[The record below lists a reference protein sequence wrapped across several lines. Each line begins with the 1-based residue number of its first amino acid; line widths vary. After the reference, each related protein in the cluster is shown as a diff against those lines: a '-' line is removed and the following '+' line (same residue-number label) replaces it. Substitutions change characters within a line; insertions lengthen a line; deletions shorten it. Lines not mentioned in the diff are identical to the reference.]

1 MKKNLFFTIL
11 TLVGVIFSFT
21 FVSDENTNSQMIN
34 NIVVQFEGTNGNG
47 NNLWLDNFSIG
58 TRVGND
64 LAIYGFSIKDKNYLL
79 PGVTSTVVTPVVTI
93 FNVGYNTSAATTV
106 TMTDQ
111 ASYNSTKNVSSISA
125 GQTIQVTFDPIT
137 FNLNT
142 TKNIKVYLNWA
153 SDQNKNNDTLTQ
165 PTTYHTGVNRRVLF
179 EAHTSCTC
187 GPCASQNPYLDAFIQ
202 ERFDSIVAIK
212 YHVWWPSPG
221 DPMYDSNRA
230 QQRVRTHYNSI
241 SAVPT
246 LTVDGIHNQV
256 SGYSTLSNLLT
267 PYNNRRA
274 IPSPISISVTD
285 TRLPGDTIKATIN
298 LQVVAPL
305 STYSNYKL
313 KVAAIERK
321 VTYASPPGSNGET
334 IFYDVFRRMYPSV
347 DGMSINYTPGTYTI
361 EVKYKRAPYWVDS
374 MMYTAVFVQ
383 DEYTHEVINCAKAR
397 NYYLDNIKLPQITES
412 DINPCTIP
420 YSGLPLNV
428 TGGIQVETM
437 ESAVPPAEWTLI
449 NLDSNYTFWRYIYSA
464 VNGPS
469 FGGSKSVRI
478 NWYAYVENVGT
489 VDILRSKVYN
499 NVNLNDTIKFDWA
512 YARRPGYDNDKLVVK
527 VSTNGGTTFPYIIFN
542 RQGTN
547 LATAPDNSSSFVPTS
562 GQWGTFAI
570 SVNNALTG
578 IKPISVQI
586 PEKFELAQNYPNP
599 FNPTTTIKFKIA
611 KQGIVSL
618 IVYDLSGRVIETL
631 INQHLEPGE
640 YQYNLNAQNYSSGVY
655 FYKLTT
661 EYYTNIKKMV
671 LIK

>member
-1 MKKNLFFTIL
+1 MKLKIISSLLI
-11 TLVGVIFSFT
+11 LVGVLFSFT
-21 FVSDENTNSQMIN
+21 FTGDNNSNTQMIN

-58 TRVGND
+58 TRIGND

-79 PGVTSTVVTPVVTI
+79 PGVTSTNVTPVVTI
-93 FNVGYNTSAATTV
+93 LNAGYNTSSATTV

-111 ASYNSTKNVSSISA
+111 ASYNSTKSVSSISA
-125 GQTIQVTFDPIT
+125 GQTLQVTFDPIT

-142 TKNIKVYLNWA
+142 TKNLKIYLNWA
-153 SDQNKNNDTLTQ
+153 ADQNKNNDTLTQ

-179 EAHTSCTC
+179 EAHTSTTC

-202 ERFDSIVAIK
+202 ERFDSVVAIK

-230 QQRVRTHYNSI
+230 QQRIRTQYNSI

-246 LTVDGIHNQV
+246 LTVDGVHNQV

-274 IPSPISISVTD
+274 IPSPISVSVTD

-321 VTYASPPGSNGET
+321 VTYATPPGSNGET

-347 DGMSINYTPGTYTI
+347 DGMSINYTPGTYTF

-374 MMYTAVFVQ
+374 MMYTAVFIQ
-383 DEYTHEVINCAKAR
+383 DEYTHEVINCAKSR
-397 NYYLDNIKLPQITES
+397 NYYADKIKLPMVKET
-412 DINPCTIP
+412 DIIPITIP
-420 YSGLPLNV
+420 YQNSPLRV
-428 TGGIQVETM
+428 TGGIQVEMM
-437 ESAVPPAEWTLI
+437 ENAVPPPEWTLI
-449 NLDSNYTFWRYIYSA
+449 NMDSNYTFWRYIYSA

-527 VSTNGGTTFPYIIFN
+527 VSTNGGSTFPFIIFN
-542 RQGTN
+542 RQGSN
-547 LATAPDNSSSFVPTS
+547 LATAPDNSSSFVPTT

-570 SVNNALTG
+570 SLNAALTG
-578 IKPISVQI
+578 IKPISSEI
-586 PEKFELAQNYPNP
+586 PSKFELYQNYPNP
-599 FNPTTTIKFKIA
+599 FNPTTTIKFAITKPSN
-611 KQGIVSL
+611 VNV
-618 IVYDLSGRVIETL
+618 IVYDLTGRVIDIL
-631 INQHLEPGE
+631 VNQKLEPGNYE
-640 YQYNLNAQNYSSGVY
+640 YLLNAENYPSGIY
-655 FYKLTT
+655 FYRLNT
-661 EYYTNIKKMV
+661 EYFTDTRKMV
-671 LIK
+671 LVK

>member
-1 MKKNLFFTIL
+1 MKVKLIL
-11 TLVGVIFSFT
+11 FSFVLLGVV
-21 FVSDENTNSQMIN
+21 FSFSFKGDNNSSPQMLN

-58 TRVGND
+58 TRLGND
-64 LAIYGFSIKDKNYLL
+64 LAIYGLSIKDKNYLL
-79 PGVTSTVVTPVVTI
+79 PGVTSTVVSPVVTI
-93 FNVGYNTSAATTV
+93 FNVGYNTSSATTV

-111 ASYNSTKNVSSISA
+111 ASYNSTKSVSSVSA
-125 GQTIQVTFDPIT
+125 GQTVQVTFDPIT

-142 TKNIKVYLNWA
+142 TKNLKVYLNWA

-187 GPCASQNPYLDAFIQ
+187 GPCASQNPYLDAFVQ

-230 QQRVRTHYNSI
+230 QQRVRTQYNSI

-246 LTVDGIHNQV
+246 LTVDGVHNQV

-305 STYSNYKL
+305 STYSNYRL
-313 KVAAIERK
+313 KVAAVERK
-321 VTYASPPGSNGET
+321 VTYATPPGSNGET
-334 IFYDVFRRMYPSV
+334 VFYDVFRRMYPSV

-397 NYYLDNIKLPQITES
+397 NYYLDNIKLPKITES
-412 DINPCTIP
+412 DIIPSTISYTSFP
-420 YSGLPLNV
+420 FNV

-449 NLDSNYTFWRYIYSA
+449 NMDSNYTFWRYIYSA

-469 FGGSKSVRI
+469 FGGSKSIRI

-489 VDILRSKVYN
+489 VDILRSKIYN

-527 VSTNGGTTFPYIIFN
+527 VSTDGGNTFPYIIFN
-542 RQGTN
+542 RQGSN

-562 GQWGTFAI
+562 GQWGTFAVSI
-570 SVNNALTG
+570 NNALPG
-578 IKPISVQI
+578 VKPISVEI
-586 PEKFELAQNYPNP
+586 PARYELYQNYPNP
-599 FNPTTTIKFKIA
+599 FNPSTTIKFDIA
-611 KQGIVSL
+611 KPGKTSL
-618 IVYDLSGRVIETL
+618 IVYDLTGRIVDIL
-631 INQHLEPGE
+631 INQYLEPGS
-640 YQYNLNAQNYSSGVY
+640 YQSTLNAENYSSGVY
-655 FYKLTT
+655 FYKLNT
-661 EYYTNIKKMV
+661 EYYTDTKKML

>member
-1 MKKNLFFTIL
+1 MKLRIISSL
-11 TLVGVIFSFT
+11 LILVGVLFSFT
-21 FVSDENTNSQMIN
+21 FSGDNNSDMQMMN
-34 NIVVQFEGTNGNG
+34 NIVIQFEGTNGNG

-79 PGVTSTVVTPVVTI
+79 PGVTSTNVTPVVTI
-93 FNVGYNTSAATTV
+93 LNAGYNTSSATTV

-111 ASYNSTKNVSSISA
+111 ASYNSTKSVSSIGA
-125 GQTIQVTFDPIT
+125 GQTLQVTFDPIT

-142 TKNIKVYLNWA
+142 TKNLKIYLNWA
-153 SDQNKNNDTLTQ
+153 TDQNKNNDTLTQ

-179 EAHTSCTC
+179 EAHTSATC

-202 ERFDSIVAIK
+202 ERFDSVVAIK

-230 QQRVRTHYNSI
+230 QQRVRTQYNSI

-246 LTVDGIHNQV
+246 LTVDGVHNQV

-274 IPSPISISVTD
+274 IPSPISVSVTD

-321 VTYASPPGSNGET
+321 ITYATPPGSNGET

-347 DGMSINYTPGTYTI
+347 DGMSINYTPGTYTF

-374 MMYTAVFVQ
+374 MMYTAVFIQ

-397 NYYLDNIKLPQITES
+397 NYYADNIKLPPVTET
-412 DINPCTIP
+412 DIIPQTIP
-420 YSGLPLNV
+420 LSNLPFNV
-428 TGGIQVETM
+428 NGGIQVETM

-449 NLDSNYTFWRYIYSA
+449 NMDSNYTFWRYIYSA

-469 FGGSKSVRI
+469 FGGSKSIRI

-489 VDILRSKVYN
+489 VDILRSKVYD

-512 YARRPGYDNDKLVVK
+512 YARRPGYDNDKLIVK
-527 VSTNGGTTFPYIIFN
+527 VSTNGGATFPYIIFN
-542 RQGTN
+542 RQGSN
-547 LATAPDNSSSFVPTS
+547 LATAPDNSSSFVPTT

-570 SVNNALTG
+570 SLNAALTG
-578 IKPISVQI
+578 IKPISSEI
-586 PEKFELAQNYPNP
+586 PSKFELYQNYPNP
-599 FNPTTTIKFKIA
+599 FNPTTTIKFALA
-611 KQGIVSL
+611 KPSKVSV
-618 IVYDLSGRVIETL
+618 IVYDLTGRIIDIL
-631 INQHLEPGE
+631 INQQLEPGNYE
-640 YQYNLNAQNYSSGVY
+640 YLLNAENYSSGIY
-655 FYKLTT
+655 FYRLNTDYFT
-661 EYYTNIKKMV
+661 DTKKMV
-671 LIK
+671 VLK

>member
-1 MKKNLFFTIL
+1 MKLKIISSLLI
-11 TLVGVIFSFT
+11 LVGVLFSFT
-21 FVSDENTNSQMIN
+21 FSGDNNSDMQMMN
-34 NIVVQFEGTNGNG
+34 NIVIQFEGTNGNG

-79 PGVTSTVVTPVVTI
+79 PGVTSTNVTPVVTI
-93 FNVGYNTSAATTV
+93 LNVGYNTSSATTV

-125 GQTIQVTFDPIT
+125 GQTLQVTFDPIT

-142 TKNIKVYLNWA
+142 TKNLKIYLNWA
-153 SDQNKNNDTLTQ
+153 ADQNKNNDTLTQ
-165 PTTYHTGVNRRVLF
+165 PTTYYTGVNRRVLF
-179 EAHTSCTC
+179 EAHTSTTC

-202 ERFDSIVAIK
+202 QRFDSIVAIK

-230 QQRVRTHYNSI
+230 QQRVRTQYNSI

-246 LTVDGIHNQV
+246 LTVDGVHNQV

-274 IPSPISISVTD
+274 IPSPISVSVTD

-313 KVAAIERK
+313 KVAAVERK
-321 VTYASPPGSNGET
+321 VTYATPPGSNGET

-347 DGMSINYTPGTYTI
+347 DGMSINYTPGTYTF

-374 MMYTAVFVQ
+374 MMYTAVFIQ

-397 NYYLDNIKLPQITES
+397 NYYADNIKLPPVTES
-412 DINPCTIP
+412 DIIPQTIP
-420 YSGLPLNV
+420 LSNLPFNV
-428 TGGIQVETM
+428 NGGIQVETM
-437 ESAVPPAEWTLI
+437 ETAVPPAEWTLI
-449 NLDSNYTFWRYIYSA
+449 NMDSNYTFWRYIYSA

-469 FGGSKSVRI
+469 FGGSKSIRI
-478 NWYAYVENVGT
+478 NWYAYVENIGT
-489 VDILRSKVYN
+489 VDILRSKVYD

-527 VSTNGGTTFPYIIFN
+527 VSTNGGATFPYIIFN
-542 RQGTN
+542 RQGSN
-547 LATAPDNSSSFVPTS
+547 LATAPDNSSSFVPSS
-562 GQWGTFAI
+562 GQWGTFSI
-570 SVNNALTG
+570 SLNAALTG
-578 IKPISVQI
+578 VKPISSEI
-586 PEKFELAQNYPNP
+586 PLKFELYQNYPNP
-599 FNPTTTIKFKIA
+599 FNPTTTIKFALA
-611 KQGIVSL
+611 KPGKVSV
-618 IVYDLSGRVIETL
+618 IVYDLTGRIIDVL
-631 INQHLEPGE
+631 INQQLEPGNYE
-640 YQYNLNAQNYSSGVY
+640 YLLNAENYSSGIY
-655 FYKLTT
+655 FYRLNTDYFNDT
-661 EYYTNIKKMV
+661 KKMV
-671 LIK
+671 VLK